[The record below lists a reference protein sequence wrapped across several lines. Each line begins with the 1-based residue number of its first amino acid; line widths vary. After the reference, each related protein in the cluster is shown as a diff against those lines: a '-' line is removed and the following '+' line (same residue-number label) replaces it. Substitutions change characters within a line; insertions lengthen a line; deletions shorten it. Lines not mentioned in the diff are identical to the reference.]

1 MRFVGINEEVEL
13 MEERRSYKIV
23 ILESEK
29 VVARQWRRYW
39 AGQKVYL
46 EFSI

>member
-1 MRFVGINEEVEL
+1 MRFIGINGEVGQ
-13 MEERRSYKIV
+13 MEERKTYKIV

-29 VVARQWRRYW
+29 VVVRQWRWYW
-39 AGQKVYL
+39 AGQKLYL

>member
-1 MRFVGINEEVEL
+1 MRFIGINGEVGQ
-13 MEERRSYKIV
+13 MEDRRSYKIV

-29 VVARQWRRYW
+29 VVVRQWRRNW
-39 AGQKVYL
+39 AGQKLYS